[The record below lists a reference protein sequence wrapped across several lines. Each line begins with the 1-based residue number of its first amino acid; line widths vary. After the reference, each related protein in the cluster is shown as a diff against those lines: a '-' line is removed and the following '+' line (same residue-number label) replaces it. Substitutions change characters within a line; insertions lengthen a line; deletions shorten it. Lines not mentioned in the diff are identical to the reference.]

1 MNNYRVGIFAECI
14 ACIYLVFHGFRILR
28 RRYKTGRYTNR
39 AEIDIIAKRKNLMVF
54 IEVKHRHD
62 VTTGLN
68 AVTSAQAARL
78 RRAAETYIA
87 QTGWTGD
94 ARFDIMVVTNCNIR
108 WIQGGV

>member
-1 MNNYRVGIFAECI
+1 MNNYRAGIFAECI
-14 ACIYLVFHGFRILR
+14 ACIYLIFHGFRILR

-68 AVTSAQAARL
+68 AVTGAQAARL

-108 WIQGGV
+108 WIQGAV

>member
-14 ACIYLVFHGFRILR
+14 ACIYLIFHGFRILR

-68 AVTSAQAARL
+68 AVTGAQAARL

>member
-1 MNNYRVGIFAECI
+1 MNNYRAGIFAECI
-14 ACIYLVFHGFRILR
+14 ACIYLIFHGFRILR

-68 AVTSAQAARL
+68 AVTGAQAARL

-87 QTGWTGD
+87 QTGWMGD